1 MKLFFLV
8 WVVWFLTTTEFENTA
23 AMCKNRLAKG
33 AHAMKKLG
41 SLLTLLFLGACVI
54 LPRPA
59 AAQDQN
65 APDQTAQD
73 ESADPPSRVARLSYT
88 KGSVSYQVSGD
99 SDWVTADPNRP
110 LTTNDNLW
118 ADKDSLGELHVGSTA
133 IRLSS
138 ETGISILNLDD
149 RTAQFQLAQGT
160 IEVHLRNLETGDAW
174 EFDTPNLS
182 FTLSIAGEYRISTD
196 PNSNVTTIV
205 VREGAGTVTGGGD
218 SWDLRAGQQYTF
230 TGTDQLAYDAQP
242 QPGYDDFES
251 WCQERDQAEN
261 NSPSA
266 QYVSRD
272 VDGYYQLDANGTWS
286 EVPDYGPVWI
296 PNSVPV
302 DWAPYHVGHW
312 VWIAPWGWTWV
323 DEEPWGWAPFHYGR
337 WVMVGVHWGWVPGP
351 RVVRP
356 VYAPALVGF
365 VGGDGFALSVSFG
378 GGFGGVAWFP
388 LGPRD
393 VYVPGYRC
401 SERYVEVVNVTNTR
415 IVNVSRVNTVYR
427 SVVVDRHAN
436 HYMYENDHRAVVAV
450 SRETFINARPV
461 RTGTIHVSPDQLRSV
476 RVVENTRIA
485 PTRASYVSSTVRVS
499 TARPAV
505 PFSRRPVVANLPPP
519 RPVRNPQPRVYTN
532 DNHPFTQ
539 PGNRVNPNQGQGRNV
554 QTPNQSNE
562 NNRNNGF
569 RPFTPPGRT
578 DTVSPPNQTRTP
590 VPPNVR
596 VNQNQSP
603 ARTEGS
609 RPNDNFD
616 RNKTRTN
623 ENLNRESSPP
633 NPSGDRQHNSQA
645 NPPGN
650 RPYTSPPSQPESHVR
665 FAPPVKARDQNY
677 DVHPPLNQRP
687 TAQPRNE
694 GRAQPKAESKPKSE
708 SKPKP
713 EKGKPR

>member
-1 MKLFFLV
+1 MTLFFLV
-8 WVVWFLTTTEFENTA
+8 WVVWFFTATWVENTT
-23 AMCKNRLAKG
+23 AMCKNRFAKG
-33 AHAMKKLG
+33 VRAMKKLG

-54 LPRPA
+54 LPKPA
-59 AAQDQN
+59 AAQDQTAQDQSVQDQNVQDQNVQDQN
-65 APDQTAQD
+65 APDETPQDQT
-73 ESADPPSRVARLSYT
+73 ADPPSRVARLSYT

-99 SDWVTADPNRP
+99 SDWVNADPNRP

-118 ADKDSLGELHVGSTA
+118 SDKDSLGEVHIGSTA

-138 ETGISILNLDD
+138 NTGISILNLDD

-160 IEVHLRNLETGDAW
+160 IEVHLRNLEAGDAW

-182 FTLSIAGEYRISTD
+182 FTLSNAGEYLVSTD

-230 TGTDQLAYDAQP
+230 TGTDQLAYNAQP
-242 QPGYDDFES
+242 QPGFDDFES
-251 WCQERDQAEN
+251 WCQQRDQGEN
-261 NSPSA
+261 DSASA

-272 VDGYYQLDANGTWS
+272 VDGYYQLDSNGTWS

-302 DWAPYHVGHW
+302 GWAPYQMGHW

-323 DEEPWGWAPFHYGR
+323 DDEPWGWAPFHYGR
-337 WVMVGVHWGWVPGP
+337 WALVGAHWGWVPGP

-365 VGGDGFALSVSFG
+365 VGGNGFALSVSFG
-378 GGFGGVAWFP
+378 GGLGGVAWFP

-401 SERYVEVVNVTNTR
+401 SERYVQRVNVTNTR
-415 IVNVSRVNTVYR
+415 IVNVTRVDTVYR
-427 SVVVDRHAN
+427 SVVVDRRVN
-436 HYMYENDHRAVVAV
+436 HYTYENDNRAVVAV
-450 SRETFINARPV
+450 SRDTFVNARPV
-461 RTGTIHVSPDQLRSV
+461 RTGAIHVSSDQLRGV
-476 RVVENTRIA
+476 RVSENARVA
-485 PTRASYVSSTVRVS
+485 PTRGSYVSSTVRVS

-519 RPVRNPQPRVYTN
+519 RTVRGTQPRVYTN
-532 DNHPFTQ
+532 DSRTFNQ
-539 PGNRVNPNQGQGRNV
+539 PGNRVNTNQGQGRNV
-554 QTPNQSNE
+554 QAPNQSNE
-562 NNRNNGF
+562 GNRNNGF

-578 DTVSPPNQTRTP
+578 DTVTPPNQTRTP

-596 VNQNQSP
+596 LNQNQNGNQT
-603 ARTEGS
+603 RTEGS
-609 RPNDNFD
+609 RSNDNVD
-616 RNKTRTN
+616 RNNTRTN
-623 ENLNRESSPP
+623 ENLNRGSGSP
-633 NPSGDRQHNSQA
+633 N
-645 NPPGN
+645 
-650 RPYTSPPSQPESHVR
+650 QPESHVR
-665 FAPPVKARDQNY
+665 LAPPVRERDQNY

-694 GRAQPKAESKPKSE
+694 GRPQPKTESKPKPQP
-708 SKPKP
+708 KPKP
-713 EKGKPR
+713 EKGNPR